1 MFIIAAFETR
11 KEGFTPDQFADY
23 YDNIHVPL
31 LKSLVGDTFPSSHSR
46 YYIKRISEAPEFLP
60 LIFAGAPEDVTF
72 DVISIMTFEDDAHAM
87 RFQAKYGEPEIY
99 AKMKADEDAYIKEK
113 SVKIFGLQ
121 DPHVTKP

>member
-11 KEGFTPDQFADY
+11 KDGYTPDQFADH
-23 YDNIHVPL
+23 YDDIHIPL
-31 LKSLVGDTFPSSHSR
+31 LKSLVGDAFPSTHSR
-46 YYIKRISEAPEFLP
+46 YYTKRVSDAPDFIP
-60 LIFAGAPEDVTF
+60 LIFAGSLEDVAF

-99 AKMKADEDAYIKEK
+99 ARMKADEDVYIKEK
-113 SVKIFGLQ
+113 SLKVFGLH